1 MSKNLTSSKTR
12 LSSVDSGSMGHSS
25 GSEGS
30 SRSGRSHNG
39 KGKRHEGKS
48 DSRLVVTPWYP
59 EGMHKSKLKLGE
71 EIDALHKMLQLTP
84 EEVSKRHMARSSIQE
99 VLQKFWPDATVKVYG
114 SFAYG
119 MSLPSSNLD
128 LVCEDCRDL
137 DDLPAIYQRMGE
149 SRIEVEESSGNFE
162 AAFARLVLPF
172 LNITVNISFVVG
184 KSMARKSVSE
194 VRRLLAQFPA
204 CAPVYAVVRLVLQQS
219 RCGDSRRGGLPSY
232 AALVMLLHTCY
243 RCETPDDASMLL
255 MDFFRLYGTG
265 PSSPPISE
273 PLFVEDPLCP
283 DNDVA
288 AGCVRMPQIRAM
300 FQNCAMTLEKWV
312 ADKWEGYRGR
322 SPLSSILAYDGLW
335 AANRLS
341 SSSPMS
347 GTPSSHHSGSFS
359 GSGSGM

>member
-1 MSKNLTSSKTR
+1 MAQLTSSKTR

-30 SRSGRSHNG
+30 SRSGRSH
-39 KGKRHEGKS
+39 KHKRSEGKA
-48 DSRLVVTPWYP
+48 DSRLVITPWYP
-59 EGMHKSKLKLGE
+59 EGMLKSKLKLGE
-71 EIDALHKMLQLTP
+71 EISALHSMLQLSS
-84 EEVSKRHMARSSIQE
+84 EETSKRHMARSSIQE
-99 VLQKFWPDATVKVYG
+99 VLQKFWPEATVKVYG

-119 MSLPSSNLD
+119 MSLPQSNLD

-137 DDLPAIYQRMGE
+137 AELPAIYQRMGE
-149 SRIEVEESSGNFE
+149 SRIEVEESTGNAE

-172 LNITVNISFVVG
+172 LNITVNISFVAG

-204 CAPVYAVVRLVLQQS
+204 CSPVYAVVRLVLQQS
-219 RCGDSRRGGLPSY
+219 RCGDARRGGLPSY

-243 RCETPDDASMLL
+243 RSETPEDASSLL

-283 DNDVA
+283 ENDVA

-300 FQNCAMTLEKWV
+300 FQNCAMTLEKWTS
-312 ADKWEGYRGR
+312 DKWDGYRGR

-335 AANRLS
+335 AANRAMG
-341 SSSPMS
+341 SSPKS
-347 GTPSSHHSGSFS
+347 VTASSHHSGSFS